1 VDETGVALM
10 PRITDSTEPVC
21 DESARRAVPRW
32 RFEPGRKDGRGV
44 RFRMAVPGAFSRSA
58 E

>member
-1 VDETGVALM
+1 ML
-10 PRITDSTEPVC
+10 RITDSTEPVC

-32 RFEPGRKDGRGV
+32 RFEGGRKDGRGV